1 MNENQI
7 LASADKN
14 KEKIFAVIGVIS
26 VIALVIFL
34 IYRSLNFISSLPG
47 FNFDPFTF
55 ISIVVLTWYTIRL
68 IQKQNHIIE
77 TQSHILLKASI
88 ALENSK
94 LPTQTEP
101 VKKVIKKARKSN
113 SK

>member
-26 VIALVIFL
+26 VIAFIIYL
-34 IYRSLNFISSLPG
+34 IYRSLSFIASLPG

-55 ISIVVLTWYTIRL
+55 ISIVVLTWYVTRL
-68 IQKQNHIIE
+68 IQRQNKIIE
-77 TQSHILLKASI
+77 GQGHILLKASI
-88 ALENSK
+88 ALENNTLK
-94 LPTQTEP
+94 PLPQTP
-101 VKKVIKKARKSN
+101 KKPIKKASRVR